1 MTLESKS
8 LEAPNRAARTIT
20 WTILGVNAILLI
32 ISIPDYRV
40 SIDSGYHISL
50 ARWYAAHG
58 SAWWDHIN
66 VDLAAITYAQVGR
79 TRLIAW

>member
-8 LEAPNRAARTIT
+8 LEASNRAARTIT

-40 SIDSGYHISL
+40 SIDSGYHISV

-66 VDLAAITYAQVGR
+66 VDLAAITAQVGR
-79 TRLIAW
+79 SRLIAW